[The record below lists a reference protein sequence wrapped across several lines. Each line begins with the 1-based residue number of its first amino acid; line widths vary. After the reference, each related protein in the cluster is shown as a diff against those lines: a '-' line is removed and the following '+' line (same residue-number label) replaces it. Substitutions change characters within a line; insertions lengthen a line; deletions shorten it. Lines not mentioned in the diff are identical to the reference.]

1 MYECL
6 PKTSILAFMPLCIPA
21 NGVCVGSSDVLL
33 LLWVGW
39 VIETTTSVFLALSPG
54 HPSLEEASCH
64 GTGPLEEAHEA
75 RN

>member
-1 MYECL
+1 
-6 PKTSILAFMPLCIPA
+6 MPWELGSGEDPRIFRSHCE
-21 NGVCVGSSDVLL
+21 GVDLTLL
-33 LLWVGW
+33 KRESPPGWVGW

>member
-1 MYECL
+1 MP
-6 PKTSILAFMPLCIPA
+6 PKDVHFSIHALCIPS

-54 HPSLEEASCH
+54 HPSLEEASYH